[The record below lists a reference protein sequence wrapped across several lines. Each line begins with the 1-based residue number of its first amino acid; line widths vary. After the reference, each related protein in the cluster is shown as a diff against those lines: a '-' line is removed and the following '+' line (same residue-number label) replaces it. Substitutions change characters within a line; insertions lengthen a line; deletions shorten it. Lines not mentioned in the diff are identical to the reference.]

1 MVKDKSVWVCTPKGD
16 LIRVFYNFKK
26 RFIKSYTLGGI
37 PELRVW
43 GWEIE
48 KKLNGR

>member
-1 MVKDKSVWVCTPKGD
+1 VVKDKSVWVCTPKGG

-48 KKLNGR
+48 KKPNGR